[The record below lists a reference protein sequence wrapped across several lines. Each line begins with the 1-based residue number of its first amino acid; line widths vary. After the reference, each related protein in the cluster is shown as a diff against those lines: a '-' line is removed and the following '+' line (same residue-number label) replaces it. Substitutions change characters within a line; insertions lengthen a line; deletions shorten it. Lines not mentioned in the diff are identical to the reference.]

1 MFEIVE
7 SHWQVLDQ
15 TNVWLFCKYKKI
27 ANNLMKKAMQKSSLT
42 SIGFE
47 YFYKK

>member
-27 ANNLMKKAMQKSSLT
+27 ANKLTKKSNQIQSNF
-42 SIGFE
+42 INFE
-47 YFYKK
+47 S